1 MSSSKHYIELA
12 SENMESSLESINLP
26 DSLDW
31 RTKGVIT
38 PVKDQGAM
46 GQDEAFAVVGKCL

>member
-1 MSSSKHYIELA
+1 MTA
-12 SENMESSLESINLP
+12 AENAVLSLSARSNQEGHSYKAFP

-38 PVKDQGAM
+38 PVTDYSDSPHVAGVVM
-46 GQDEAFAVVGKCL
+46 VGK

>member
-1 MSSSKHYIELA
+1 MSNSKHYIESS
-12 SENMESSLESINLP
+12 SENMANSRKSMNAP

-38 PVKDQGAM
+38 SVKNQG
-46 GQDEAFAVVGKCL
+46 GPRQSDAFAAVGEY

>member
-1 MSSSKHYIELA
+1 MSNSKHYIE
-12 SENMESSLESINLP
+12 SSPENMANSRKSMNAP

-38 PVKDQGAM
+38 SVKNQG
-46 GQDEAFAVVGKCL
+46 GPRQSDAFAAVGEY